1 MDSDSESEWP
11 PLNPDIEVTF
21 EIPLSSISASVPL
34 DISPAAS
41 PGHFRFLG
49 CRALV
54 DESVIRVVTLLTT
67 DLSTISYSAI
77 SYPWRG
83 NPADDVLASSFSV
96 KGAESGDPISLAVLR
111 SACIAS
117 LSNDGARDEVG
128 ARPNPK
134 LCVAPYLWLDRLC
147 ILQSSK
153 QDKTWQI
160 KYMFSLYKNCT
171 QCLVLPGGLR
181 RLVAL
186 DETTAWIQRAWT
198 LQEALAPRA
207 SFVLFAWQW
216 ETGFV
221 ASSSDMPRFKLREVV
236 RGECALIHLA
246 IVIGSCIGGRVYFW
260 AKGRTLPFERGRGK
274 KHWVVPAR
282 ILGGSKAPSLFALS
296 SAYQSVGRHRER
308 GIWQSSYCR
317 TSSRPVDMVFSIMG
331 LFGVELDP
339 KAFGVDDRVR
349 ATRALAQGILRKGG
363 TAQWI
368 GIGTRASPCEQLS
381 TFPSFPQT
389 TVSGPGKLQT
399 WNGELVLSETAI
411 DADTLDDLGMDSDS
425 DDDSDQ
431 GQALR
436 MLEGKE
442 MDDDGYL
449 LVVGKGCVVSAAT
462 ADAEFAAQSEGRFA
476 RAVNGTRWEFLGGDP
491 QAVTIEETDFPRSFA
506 IFIAKF
512 SKGYDYT
519 DISDDSEDKSDGSAS
534 SSDALSESDLDACK
548 FMLVTEHT
556 PARFHVASY
565 FYLRE
570 DLGDEV
576 WSRNVHL
583 WDTCNVLVGGPRVAS
598 PPLQPQ

>member
-1 MDSDSESEWP
+1 MSDVDSDSESEWP
-11 PLNPDIEVTF
+11 PRSPDIEVTF

-41 PGHFRFLG
+41 PGHFRFLD

-54 DESVIRVVTLLTT
+54 DDSVLRVVTLLTT
-67 DLSTISYSAI
+67 DISTISYSAI

-83 NPADDVLASSFSV
+83 NPADDILASSFSV

-117 LSNDGARDEVG
+117 LSNDGAPDEVG

-160 KYMFSLYKNCT
+160 KHMFSLYKNCT

-181 RLVAL
+181 RLVGL
-186 DETTAWIQRAWT
+186 DETTAWVQRAWT

-221 ASSSDMPRFKLREVV
+221 ASSSDMPSFKLREVV
-236 RGECALIHLA
+236 RGE
-246 IVIGSCIGGRVYFW
+246 
-260 AKGRTLPFERGRGK
+260 RGK

-296 SAYQSVGRHRER
+296 SAYESVGRHRER
-308 GIWQSSYCR
+308 GIWQSSFCR
-317 TSSRPVDMVFSIMG
+317 TSSRPVDIVFSIMG

-339 KAFGVDDRVR
+339 EAFGVDDRVR
-349 ATRALAQGILRKGG
+349 ATMALAQGILRKGG

-399 WNGELVLSETAI
+399 WDGELVLSETAI
-411 DADTLDDLGMDSDS
+411 DADSLDDLGVDSDS
-425 DDDSDQ
+425 DDDSDR
-431 GQALR
+431 GQALP

-449 LVVGKGCVVSAAT
+449 LVAGRGCVVSAAT

-476 RAVNGTRWEFLGGDP
+476 RAVDGTRWEFLGGGP
-491 QAVTIEETDFPRSFA
+491 QAVTIEEADFPRSVA

-512 SKGYDYT
+512 SEGYDYT
-519 DISDDSEDKSDGSAS
+519 DISDDSGDKGDGSAS

-548 FMLVTEHT
+548 FMLVIEHA

-570 DLGDEV
+570 DFGDKV
-576 WSRNVHL
+576 WPRKMHS

-598 PPLQPQ
+598 PVLQPQ